1 MKKFTDLLDE
11 YLEADKEYKE
21 ARENFEGY
29 DFDYFNHRVI
39 DQLNKATDE
48 LNSAFEKATGEAG

>member
-21 ARENFEGY
+21 ACENFEGY

-39 DQLNKATDE
+39 DRLN
-48 LNSAFEKATGEAG
+48 KATGEAG